1 MAEPIAR
8 RLNNAHWQMRPMS
21 FLNHEFVNHFR
32 ALKAIASQVRHVK
45 ADFVQHVQINRRPA
59 CRRLSPKGTSIMD
72 ARISMKTLVA
82 ALAVFSAVALPSIP
96 AAAQGYENWDRWD
109 GQRRMRPLPP
119 ADGSYDEIDEDSD
132 VEAYEPRR
140 PRRFNERRF
149 NERRFNERRFNERR
163 YGDDDEVRERD
174 DAERRYRNRAGN
186 GWGYRREDDRRRYDE
201 PDDEDDDDRRTNSR
215 RDTAREPAAGNA
227 DARAVGSDGGEQPS
241 IASIAPPRVA
251 FSGGY
256 VPGSIVIDT
265 GARKLYY
272 VTGPTSAFAYPIGV
286 GREGFSWTGAEKV
299 SRIADWP
306 DWYPPAEMR
315 KRKPE
320 LPERMLGGINNPLGA
335 KAIYLGNTLYR
346 IHGTNDPKSIGRAE
360 SSGCFR
366 MLNAHVLHLASLVQ
380 VGAQVT
386 VAHSLGRAKV
396 ASKVT
401 LRPRVTEP
409 VRPARWNARGN
420 DDYYEDYR

>member
-1 MAEPIAR
+1 M
-8 RLNNAHWQMRPMS
+8 RLP
-21 FLNHEFVNHFR
+21 NHEFVNHFR
-32 ALKAIASQVRHVK
+32 ALKAIASQVRHLK
-45 ADFVQHVQINRRPA
+45 ADFVEHGLSNRRPT

-82 ALAVFSAVALPSIP
+82 VLAVFSAVALPSIP

-109 GQRRMRPLPP
+109 GQRRLRPLPP
-119 ADGSYDEIDEDSD
+119 ADDAYDENDEDSD

-140 PRRFNERRF
+140 PRRFDES
-149 NERRFNERRFNERR
+149 R
-163 YGDDDEVRERD
+163 YGDDDEASERAA
-174 DAERRYRNRAGN
+174 AERRYRNRAGN
-186 GWGYRREDDRRRYDE
+186 GWGYRRDNDRRRYDE
-201 PDDEDDDDRRTNSR
+201 PDDEDVDDRRTNSR
-215 RDTAREPAAGNA
+215 RDTAREPAAGDA
-227 DARAVGSDGGEQPS
+227 DAKAVGSDGGGQPS
-241 IASIAPPRVA
+241 IVPIAPPRVA
-251 FSGGY
+251 FGGGY
-256 VPGSIVIDT
+256 VPGSIVIDI

-320 LPERMLGGINNPLGA
+320 LPERMLGGLNNPLGA

-366 MLNAHVLHLASLVQ
+366 MLNAHVLHLAGLTQ

-386 VAHSLGRAKV
+386 VAKSLGRAKV
-396 ASKVT
+396 ASKAPVKS
-401 LRPRVTEP
+401 RVTEP
-409 VRPARWNARGN
+409 ARATRFNAERDQDY
-420 DDYYEDYR
+420 DDFYR